1 MPRANRYILPGHT
14 YHLTHRCHNRSF
26 LFRFARDRTEYQRR
40 LRSAVKEYKISLL
53 TYCITRNHTH
63 LVARAKDAET
73 ISGFMQKLEGE
84 FAEYYNLRKRR
95 SGAFWEGRYW
105 CTMVETGEYV
115 WNCMK
120 YVDLNMVRAGVVRHP
135 SEWEWCGYR
144 ELVGERQRYRLLDMA
159 EAHSVCGNGS
169 QESFRTNY
177 RHVIGEPVEREQLAR
192 ESCWTESIAV
202 GSETFVR
209 LIEQDVGNR
218 VELTVE
224 EAGLS
229 QWIVREART
238 AYG

>member
-53 TYCITRNHTH
+53 TYCITSNHTH
-63 LVARAKDAET
+63 LIARAKDA
-73 ISGFMQKLEGE
+73 
-84 FAEYYNLRKRR
+84 
-95 SGAFWEGRYW
+95 
-105 CTMVETGEYV
+105 
-115 WNCMK
+115 
-120 YVDLNMVRAGVVRHP
+120 
-135 SEWEWCGYR
+135 
-144 ELVGERQRYRLLDMA
+144 
-159 EAHSVCGNGS
+159 
-169 QESFRTNY
+169 
-177 RHVIGEPVEREQLAR
+177 
-192 ESCWTESIAV
+192 ESIAV

-224 EAGLS
+224 EVGLS